1 VIHFHLVLEFCPGE
15 TLYDL
20 IDKHSS
26 ISEITS
32 HNIFAQVLSAVSYMH
47 SLGIVHGDIK
57 DENIIIDHDSNIKLI
72 DFGSAEYDDGSK
84 TKWNYK

>member
-1 VIHFHLVLEFCPGE
+1 M
-15 TLYDL
+15 
-20 IDKHSS
+20 
-26 ISEITS
+26 
-32 HNIFAQVLSAVSYMH
+32 SAVSYMH